1 MKSRQSLVW
10 TKYREGN
17 EVIDLHGLFS
27 GYWSSKN
34 HEFTVMSQLSTPTSC
49 VYLLIESQSL
59 LSLESTV
66 ALWKYN
72 SQPMIPFVPLP
83 LPISTG

>member
-1 MKSRQSLVW
+1 MKSGHSVW

-34 HEFTVMSQLSTPTSC
+34 HEFTVMSQLLSSTSR
-49 VYLLIESQSL
+49 VNLLIDGQSL
-59 LSLESTV
+59 LSLESIV
-66 ALWKYN
+66 ALLKYN
-72 SQPMIPFVPLP
+72 SLPTTPFVPLP
-83 LPISTG
+83 LPITSG